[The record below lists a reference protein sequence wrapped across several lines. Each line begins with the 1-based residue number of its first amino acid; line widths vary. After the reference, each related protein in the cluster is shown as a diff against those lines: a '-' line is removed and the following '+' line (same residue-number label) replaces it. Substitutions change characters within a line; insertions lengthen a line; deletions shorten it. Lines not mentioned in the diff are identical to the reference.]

1 MKIGVFPGECLDG
14 KGARSALA
22 SLQGASR
29 VSETGESLTVDD
41 VLLPGSNGIR
51 CPVFSLGDA

>member
-22 SLQGASR
+22 SLQGAVAR
-29 VSETGESLTVDD
+29 KGDWGVS
-41 VLLPGSNGIR
+41 NR
-51 CPVFSLGDA
+51 